1 MSTALLFS
9 ASAAAQDKAAPE
21 AAAAEKAEPGL
32 PTVDELFKKAE
43 TTIKGV
49 KDYSGKM
56 IKRERFDDDV
66 EKTIMSF
73 KFQRPFK
80 VYLKFHDP
88 HEGRE
93 VIYIPGWNDNEL
105 KVHKGSFP
113 DITLNL
119 DPYGGTAMDDNHHP
133 ITHFGLENTIKMTGI
148 NLRRA
153 QKRGDGEFKVSDGG
167 TMFGKKCWKIDA
179 RFPKGGYFTTAKED
193 ETLWD
198 ISKRTMMDMFMI
210 MYTNEE
216 FDDPDDPDEG
226 DKVFIPRYY
235 GGRAEFYLDKE
246 TGLPVKLST
255 WDWAGRLYESY
266 EYPEIKLNPGLTKQD
281 FNPDNPKYDF

>member
-1 MSTALLFS
+1 
-9 ASAAAQDKAAPE
+9 
-21 AAAAEKAEPGL
+21 
-32 PTVDELFKKAE
+32 
-43 TTIKGV
+43 
-49 KDYSGKM
+49 
-56 IKRERFDDDV
+56 
-66 EKTIMSF
+66 
-73 KFQRPFK
+73 
-80 VYLKFHDP
+80 
-88 HEGRE
+88 
-93 VIYIPGWNDNEL
+93 
-105 KVHKGSFP
+105 
-113 DITLNL
+113 
-119 DPYGGTAMDDNHHP
+119 
-133 ITHFGLENTIKMTGI
+133 MTGI

-153 QKRGDGEFKVSDGG
+153 IKRGDGDFKVSDGG
-167 TMFGKKCWKIDA
+167 TMFGKKVWKIDA

-255 WDWAGRLYESY
+255 WDWAGRLYECY
-266 EYPEIKLNPGLTKQD
+266 EYPEIKLNPGLNRQD